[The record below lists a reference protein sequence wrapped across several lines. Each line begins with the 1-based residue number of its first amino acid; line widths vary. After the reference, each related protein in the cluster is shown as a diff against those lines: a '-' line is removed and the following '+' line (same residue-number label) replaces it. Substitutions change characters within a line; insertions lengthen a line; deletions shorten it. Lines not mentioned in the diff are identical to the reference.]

1 MSNSTAAPDATGA
14 STPSAPT
21 AAPAA
26 LTHRQI
32 LTIMGGLMI
41 GMFLAALDQT
51 IVSTSIRTIADDLNG
66 YSLQAWVTTAY
77 LITSTL
83 ATPLYGKLS
92 DMYGRKPFFM
102 AAISIFVV
110 GSLLCSTSTS
120 MYELAGFRAL
130 QGIGAGGLFSLALTI
145 IGDIVAPRERAKYQG
160 YFLAVFGT
168 SSVLGPVLGGLFA
181 GQDSILFVSGWR
193 WVFLVNVPI
202 GLIALVVVFR
212 VLNYDRIQ
220 GVRRRIDWW
229 GALALAVGVV
239 PLLVVAEQ
247 GREWGWG
254 SVRSIVCYA
263 IGVVGVALFVGVEKA
278 MGEAA
283 IIPLRVF
290 KNRVF
295 AQGIVISIV
304 IGMVMFG
311 AISILPQY
319 YQVLRGSSPTI
330 AGLQLLPMVLGLMSA
345 SIVSGQTIS
354 RTGRYK
360 IFTLIGVVLITVM
373 TFLLHYVSPSTSL
386 YVVMLMTFGL
396 GFGLGNLMQPLTL
409 AMQNVL
415 PAKDMGISTSS
426 ATFFRQIGGT
436 LGVAVFFSVLF
447 SLMGP
452 NIADEFQKAAPTQS
466 FQQGVREAVQSSDP
480 TVSGFGRSLVEAAQG
495 GGGGATGSVMNDT
508 SVIAK
513 LPDAVAAPIKQ
524 GFSGA
529 MDSVFL
535 TVSIVSVIALVAV
548 FTWKE
553 VPLRKTSGTQA
564 AAEDA
569 MGTGPDPDAAP
580 GADVTHA
587 RSGVADDVTTSGEI
601 VDPAAVHGKHTALAD
616 EGGPVVAPDHG
627 GRHEAS
633 EATTAVVD
641 DDRPHP
647 SRHEA

>member
-1 MSNSTAAPDATGA
+1 MSNSTTAATGA
-14 STPSAPT
+14 SA
-21 AAPAA
+21 ADAPADGTSMS
-26 LTHRQI
+26 LSHRQI

-83 ATPLYGKLS
+83 ATPIYGKLS

-102 AAISIFVV
+102 AAITIFVI

-181 GQDSILFVSGWR
+181 GQDSILWVSGWR
-193 WVFLVNVPI
+193 WVFLVNVPV

-212 VLNYDRIQ
+212 VLNYDRIP
-220 GVRRRIDWW
+220 GVKRSIDWW
-229 GALALAVGVV
+229 GAFALAVGVV

-254 SVRSIVCYA
+254 SLRSIICYA
-263 IGVVGVALFVGVEKA
+263 IGVIGVAAFIAVEKA

-290 KNRVF
+290 RNRVF

-304 IGMVMFG
+304 IGSVMFG
-311 AISILPQY
+311 AISVLPQY

-345 SIVSGQTIS
+345 SIVSGQMIS

-360 IFTLIGVVLITVM
+360 IFTMIGVVLISVM

-452 NIADEFQKAAPTQS
+452 NIADEFEKAAPTQS
-466 FQQGVREAVQSSDP
+466 FQQGVREAAQSSDP
-480 TVSGFGRSLVEAAQG
+480 TVAGFGRSLVEAAQG

-513 LPDAVAAPIKQ
+513 LPEAVAAPIKA

-535 TVSIVSVIALVAV
+535 TVSIVSLIALVAV

-564 AAEDA
+564 AADDA
-569 MGTGPDPDAAP
+569 LGTGPDSDAVP
-580 GADVTHA
+580 GGSTEDQ
-587 RSGVADDVTTSGEI
+587 RPGVAADPTTSGEI

-616 EGGPVVAPDHG
+616 EGGPIVAADHG
-627 GRHEAS
+627 GKHEAADAATAIVDEERPHPGRHEA
-633 EATTAVVD
+633 
-641 DDRPHP
+641 
-647 SRHEA
+647 

>member
-1 MSNSTAAPDATGA
+1 MSSSTAVPDSTGA
-14 STPSAPT
+14 ATPSAP
-21 AAPAA
+21 PSGPSVS

-32 LTIMGGLMI
+32 LTILGGLMI

-66 YSLQAWVTTAY
+66 YSEQAWVTTAY

-83 ATPLYGKLS
+83 ATPIYGKLS

-110 GSLLCSTSTS
+110 GSLLCSTATS
-120 MYELAGFRAL
+120 MYELAGLRAL

-181 GQDSILFVSGWR
+181 GQDTILFISGWR

-202 GLIALVVVFR
+202 GLVALVVVFR

-220 GVRRRIDWW
+220 AVRRRIDWW
-229 GALALAVGVV
+229 GVLTLAIGVV
-239 PLLVVAEQ
+239 PVLVVAEQ
-247 GREWGWG
+247 GRDWGWG
-254 SVRSIVCYA
+254 SVRSVLCYV
-263 IGVVGVALFVGVEKA
+263 IGVVGVAAFIWVEKA

-295 AQGIVISIV
+295 AQGIVISVV

-311 AISILPQY
+311 AITILPQY
-319 YQVLRGSSPTI
+319 YQVLRGSSPTV
-330 AGLQLLPMVLGLMSA
+330 AGLQLLPMVLGLMSG
-345 SIVSGQTIS
+345 SIMSGQLIA

-360 IFTLIGVVLITVM
+360 IFTMIGVVLVSAM
-373 TFLLHYVSPSTSL
+373 TFVLHFVSPATSL

-415 PAKDMGISTSS
+415 PARDMGISTSS

-452 NIADEFQKAAPTQS
+452 NIADEFEKVAPTQS
-466 FQQGVREAVQSSDP
+466 FQEGVREAASSSDP
-480 TVSGFGRSLVEAAQG
+480 TVAGFGKGLIEAAQQ
-495 GGGGATGSVMNDT
+495 GGGGATSSVMNDT
-508 SVIAK
+508 SVIQK
-513 LPDAVAAPIKQ
+513 LPEAVAAPIKQ
-524 GFSGA
+524 GFSES
-529 MDSVFL
+529 MDAVFL
-535 TVSIVSVIALVAV
+535 TVSIVSLIALIGV

-553 VPLRKTSGTQA
+553 LPLRKTSGTQA

-580 GADVTHA
+580 GSDAGRDGTQA
-587 RSGVADDVTTSGEI
+587 RVVGAADDGTTTGGPD
-601 VDPAAVHGKHTALAD
+601 DPTVHGRHTAVAE
-616 EGGPVVAPDHG
+616 EGGPVVADDHG
-627 GRHEAS
+627 GRHEAAPEGDS
-633 EATTAVVD
+633 
-641 DDRPHP
+641 PHP
-647 SRHEA
+647 GRHEA